1 MAIPTS
7 RPTITCSSVMTCPTS
22 PSPFAAETLSFMVGT
37 SQRVALDRAR
47 HAVPAAAAL
56 AELEAGDLDDLDAGL
71 AHLRDRERVALVGD
85 HHTGLE
91 RDDVVAVVPLLP
103 LLLVAV
109 AAGLH
114 DVKLRDAERIC
125 HRGDEVLVLPH
136 VDRAGLRSGAQADGA
151 DALDHLRIGGGLV
164 AVEHGEDRVEVH

>member
-1 MAIPTS
+1 
-7 RPTITCSSVMTCPTS
+7 
-22 PSPFAAETLSFMVGT
+22 MVGT

-47 HAVPAAAAL
+47 HAMPAAAAL
-56 AELEAGDLDDLDAGL
+56 AELEAGDLDDLDTGL

-109 AAGLH
+109 ASGL
-114 DVKLRDAERIC
+114 DDMELRDAEGIG
-125 HRGDEVLVLPH
+125 HRRDEVLVI
-136 VDRAGLRSGAQADGA
+136 AY
-151 DALDHLRIGGGLV
+151 
-164 AVEHGEDRVEVH
+164 VEHFSLRYRTPA